1 MAKKLKQ
8 ENDELRNQV
17 EVLTREI
24 SALKEAI
31 SKSESSAGSADRR
44 RHDGRSNE
52 ALEGSRSDEVSPND
66 MQFLSD
72 EYDDLNVFRQSVT
85 KQLQSIEMKL
95 QQIGARVEELANA
108 IDAFEMYSYQYNLKI
123 VGLPSAAEQESPSET
138 LNLCLRLFQAMGV
151 REISATEIDIA
162 HRVPTRRASSSREGT
177 ENEATRP
184 NPVICKFNRRLAKEK
199 VLEKRKE
206 TANIKL
212 SDIGLSSDAT
222 IQHLAVYE
230 HLTPKLQELLFEA
243 KKFQRSHKYEFCWA
257 KGSAILLRASSGSR
271 VIKLRTMSDLDHLI
285 RRETR

>member
-1 MAKKLKQ
+1 MKLQYVVIKLQFALRELRECATARTCRISVRRSRIFFFLTKMAKKLKQ

-17 EVLTREI
+17 EVLIREI
-24 SALKEAI
+24 SALK
-31 SKSESSAGSADRR
+31 SSAGSADRR
-44 RHDGRSNE
+44 HDGRPNE
-52 ALEGSRSDEVSPND
+52 AMEGSRSDEVSPKD

-123 VGLPSAAEQESPSET
+123 VGLPSAVEQGSPSET

-184 NPVICKFNRRLAKEK
+184 NPVICKFNRRLAKREGIRKKEGNGKHK
-199 VLEKRKE
+199 V
-206 TANIKL
+206 
-212 SDIGLSSDAT
+212 
-222 IQHLAVYE
+222 Q
-230 HLTPKLQELLFEA
+230 
-243 KKFQRSHKYEFCWA
+243 
-257 KGSAILLRASSGSR
+257 
-271 VIKLRTMSDLDHLI
+271 
-285 RRETR
+285 